1 MNISCNKTNEAED
14 QPAGFVEFINS
25 AYNAY
30 CEPTPDGLLIEVT
43 LIGSNEAAVATAAVN
58 VAKPFTEEK
67 ISAALQYAALKGIHA
82 YIGNNLV
89 SPAKDGGASTKK
101 VADNSEM
108 FTQKLS
114 YTRHFN
120 GSAASILQ
128 RVQTPV

>member
-1 MNISCNKTNEAED
+1 MFVKKKYEAKD
-14 QPAGFVEFINS
+14 PKGFVTFINS
-25 AYNAY
+25 CYNAY
-30 CEPTPDGLLIEVT
+30 CEPTPDGVLLEVT
-43 LIGSNEAAVATAAVN
+43 LIGPDEKDAATAAVN

-67 ISAALQYAALKGIHA
+67 ISAALQYAALKGIHE
-82 YIGNNLV
+82 YIGSNLV

-120 GSAASILQ
+120 GAAASILQ
-128 RVQTPV
+128 RLNEE

>member
-1 MNISCNKTNEAED
+1 MYVKKKYEAED
-14 QPAGFVEFINS
+14 KPAGFVEFINS

-30 CEPTPDGLLIEVT
+30 CEPTPDGLLLEVT
-43 LIGSNEAAVATAAVN
+43 LIGFNGAAAATAAAN

-67 ISAALQYAALKGIHA
+67 ISAALQYAALKGIHE
-82 YIGNNLV
+82 YIGSNLV

-101 VADNSEM
+101 VADTSEM

-120 GSAASILQ
+120 GAAASILQ
-128 RVQTPV
+128 RLNEG

>member
-1 MNISCNKTNEAED
+1 MYVKKKYEAKDE
-14 QPAGFVEFINS
+14 PAGFVEFINA

-43 LIGSNEAAVATAAVN
+43 LIGFNGAAAATAAVN
-58 VAKPFTEEK
+58 VAKPLTEEK
-67 ISAALQYAALKGIHA
+67 ISSSLQYAALKGIHD

-89 SPAKDGGASTKK
+89 SPAKDDGASTKK

-120 GSAASILQ
+120 GAAASILQ
-128 RVQTPV
+128 RVSKE

>member
-1 MNISCNKTNEAED
+1 MYVKKKYEAKEE
-14 QPAGFVEFINS
+14 PAGFVEFINA

-30 CEPTPDGLLIEVT
+30 CEPTPDGLLLEVT
-43 LIGSNEAAVATAAVN
+43 LVGSNDAAVATGAVN

-67 ISAALQYAALKGIHA
+67 ISAALQYAALKGIHD
-82 YIGNNLV
+82 YIGNKLV
-89 SPAKDGGASTKK
+89 SPAKDDGASTKK

-120 GSAASILQ
+120 GAAASILQ
-128 RVQTPV
+128 RVSKE

>member
-1 MNISCNKTNEAED
+1 MFVKKKYEAKD
-14 QPAGFVEFINS
+14 PKGFVTFINS
-25 AYNAY
+25 CYNAY
-30 CEPTPDGLLIEVT
+30 CEPTPDGVLLEVT
-43 LIGSNEAAVATAAVN
+43 LIGPDEKDAATAAVN

-67 ISAALQYAALKGIHA
+67 ISAALQYAALKGIHE
-82 YIGNNLV
+82 YIGSNLV

-120 GSAASILQ
+120 GAAASILQ
-128 RVQTPV
+128 RLNEG